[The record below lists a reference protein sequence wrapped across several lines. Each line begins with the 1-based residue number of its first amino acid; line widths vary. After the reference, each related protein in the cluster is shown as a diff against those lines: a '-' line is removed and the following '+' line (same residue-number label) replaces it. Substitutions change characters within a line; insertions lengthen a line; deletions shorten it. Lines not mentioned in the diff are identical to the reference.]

1 MVLFL
6 LRRRLNALLLLRLVL
21 AVARRETVEG
31 GAHGPLK
38 SVRIEECD
46 QFLANFLLRGGVT
59 SRRSMGSL
67 VMPLLLLLHHH
78 HHLGTDVV
86 IELQHIDDAGS
97 DPVFLLLSFIVS

>member
-1 MVLFL
+1 LFL

-21 AVARRETVEG
+21 AVVRRETVEG

-78 HHLGTDVV
+78 LGTDVV